1 MFRATSGTIALIVS
15 GVIALVLLGDAL
27 LRAGIG
33 ETLLLAPW
41 ILLVLWLVYVTL
53 YASHISIGRDGAVV
67 QNYLRRTSLPWARV
81 SDIRMRWQVVFT
93 LSDGS
98 EVKAYGGPIAGRPA
112 RVGPRSGAGA
122 GRRVPPALREV
133 GVIQETW
140 EAERADSPRGSDVS
154 RGWDIPALIAL
165 GVIVAGAV
173 VAVVIT
179 A

>member
-1 MFRATSGTIALIVS
+1 MS

-27 LRAGIG
+27 VRAGIG

-41 ILLVLWLVYVTL
+41 VLLVLWLVYVTL
-53 YASHISIGRDGAVV
+53 YASHISIGRDGAMV
-67 QNYLRRTSLPWARV
+67 QNYLRRTMIPWEQV

-93 LSDGS
+93 LADGS

-122 GRRVPPALREV
+122 GRRVPPALRDV
-133 GVIQETW
+133 GIIQEAW
-140 EAERADSPRGSDVS
+140 DAERADSPRDSMVS
-154 RGWDIPALIAL
+154 RGWDVPALVAL
-165 GVIVAGAV
+165 ALIMAGAV
-173 VAVVIT
+173 IAVTLT